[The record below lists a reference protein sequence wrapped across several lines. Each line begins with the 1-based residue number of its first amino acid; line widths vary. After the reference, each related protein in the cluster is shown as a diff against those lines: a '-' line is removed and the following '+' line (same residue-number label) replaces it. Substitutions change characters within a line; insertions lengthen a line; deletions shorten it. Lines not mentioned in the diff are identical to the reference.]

1 MKRHFFCPSTPFSL
15 PSSPFSQHLLL
26 SLFIALFSFLS
37 PLLSFL
43 PLLVINVSPEIFTMQ
58 LNIEDVERKEK
69 TEGKTELMDRRNDA
83 SFWKYVIKNKSFKQP
98 KLLYIRLFCLD
109 A

>member
-1 MKRHFFCPSTPFSL
+1 VKG
-15 PSSPFSQHLLL
+15 
-26 SLFIALFSFLS
+26 
-37 PLLSFL
+37 
-43 PLLVINVSPEIFTMQ
+43 
-58 LNIEDVERKEK
+58 EDVERKEK